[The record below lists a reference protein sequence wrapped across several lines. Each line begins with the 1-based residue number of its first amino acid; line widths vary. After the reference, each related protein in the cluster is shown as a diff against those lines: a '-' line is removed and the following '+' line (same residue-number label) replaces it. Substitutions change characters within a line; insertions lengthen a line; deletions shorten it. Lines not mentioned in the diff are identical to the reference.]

1 MLLKVLSEH
10 QDHHKCVKHWHQ
22 IHKEHKQHK
31 ELSQLHLHQNHLW
44 FHHHIWCHHCH
55 RIHLYSRF
63 DNDGDGVVTHK
74 ELSQALRFIGFNPT
88 EAELQVFFCI
98 LSSPRAKWEKVL
110 LKSQKGFGIF
120 RWTWVLKSIYGAVDF
135 GCWRSTKQSKRWKW
149 IESFLSTGFDQ
160 CCGQRRNW
168 NHRLSRVFADDEN
181 QGFFI
186 LLKPCDLV
194 YPQFG
199 TYTNEYL
206 ELDSLY
212 SWEYDC
218 PVDVFACL

>member
-1 MLLKVLSEH
+1 MV
-10 QDHHKCVKHWHQ
+10 
-22 IHKEHKQHK
+22 QHK

-44 FHHHIWCHHCH
+44 IHHHIWCHHCH

-120 RWTWVLKSIYGAVDF
+120 RWTWVLKSILGEVDF
-135 GCWRSTKQSKRWKW
+135 VFWRSTYSRFHDLHWL
-149 IESFLSTGFDQ
+149 SLHRSLSGSGSAFLGH
-160 CCGQRRNW
+160 CRGPVEEEAVQR
-168 NHRLSRVFADDEN
+168 S
-181 QGFFI
+181 
-186 LLKPCDLV
+186 
-194 YPQFG
+194 
-199 TYTNEYL
+199 
-206 ELDSLY
+206 S
-212 SWEYDC
+212 
-218 PVDVFACL
+218 